1 MQKEI
6 KEALNI
12 LRKGG
17 TILYPTDTIWG
28 IGCDATNSESVNKI
42 YSIKK
47 RDPQKSML
55 ILVSDVFMAE
65 RYLDEFPD
73 IAEQLF
79 ETSDTP
85 LTLILDGAINLADN
99 LPADNGSIGIRIPD
113 DPFCQELIHQF
124 RKPIVSTSAN
134 FSGEESPTSFQDVN
148 EDLKEA
154 IDYTVIW
161 KQDEPPVNKTS
172 SIIKLGKSGEI
183 KVLRK

>member
-1 MQKEI
+1 MQKEV
-6 KEALNI
+6 KEALNV

-28 IGCDATNSESVNKI
+28 IGCDATNSTSVNKI

-55 ILVSDVFMAE
+55 ILVSDIFMAE

-79 ETSDTP
+79 EASDTP
-85 LTLILDGAINLADN
+85 LTLILDGAINLANN

-124 RKPIVSTSAN
+124 RKPLVSTSAN
-134 FSGEESPTSFQDVN
+134 FSGDPSPASFHEID
-148 EDLKEA
+148 EKLKEA
-154 IDYTVIW
+154 VDYIVNW
-161 KQDEPPVNKTS
+161 KQDTPQVNKAS

-183 KVLRK
+183 QVLRK